1 MEFHRHQL
9 RLSDQLVLKDGPKP
23 ELHVIRAQGRG
34 TRVEI
39 SAGWTSVCW
48 AVRGRLRL
56 EASGCEWELVSGQ
69 AQVWRDDALQCRGD
83 AHHGWIVLTGPARAW
98 SACLQSRESHG
109 MHELFLWQGRIRRE
123 TAHLLACVAREGG
136 DRTPEYSSTLI
147 AALCGSLSEL
157 QTELRARLARCSGR
171 THARRQQTLM
181 RLLRVRHAI
190 RHGADHHLDLASL
203 ARTANYSPFHLIRIH
218 RMVFDET
225 PFEYVAR
232 LREERAWRMVSSTGM
247 PICEITEILGFESQ
261 SAFCRAFKNAFGTT
275 ASEVRR
281 GIGTFGARAA

>member
-1 MEFHRHQL
+1 MELHRHQL
-9 RLSDQLVLKDGPKP
+9 RLSDQLILKDGTGPQ
-23 ELHVIRAQGRG
+23 LHVIRAQGRG
-34 TRVEI
+34 TRVEFP
-39 SAGWTSVCW
+39 AGWISVCW

-56 EASGCEWELVSGQ
+56 EANGCEWELASGQ
-69 AQVWRDDALQCRGD
+69 VQVWRDGTLQCRGD

-98 SACLQSRESHG
+98 SACLHSRESRG
-109 MHELFLWQGRIRRE
+109 TRELFPWQGRIRRE
-123 TAHLLACVAREGG
+123 TAHLLACIAREGG
-136 DRTPEYSSTLI
+136 DRAPKHSSTLV
-147 AALCGSLSEL
+147 AALWGSLSEL
-157 QTELRARLARCSGR
+157 QSELHARLVRCSGR
-171 THARRQQTLM
+171 TLARQQQTLM

-225 PFEYVAR
+225 PFEYAAR
-232 LREERAWRMVSSTGM
+232 LREERAWRMVSDTGM
-247 PICEITEILGFESQ
+247 PICEITEVLGFESQ